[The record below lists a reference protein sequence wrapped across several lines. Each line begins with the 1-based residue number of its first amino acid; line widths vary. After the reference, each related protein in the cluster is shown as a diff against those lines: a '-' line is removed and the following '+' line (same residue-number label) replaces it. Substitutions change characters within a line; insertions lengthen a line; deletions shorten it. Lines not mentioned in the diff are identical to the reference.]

1 MIMDRRPYYIVGAI
15 LGVGIIALFWFGP
28 RTTPEERVANDVA
41 VLAKE
46 PWDVVH
52 VQAVQTIGSEQAPS
66 AAYVHGWRPDGRAVT
81 VHFVAGSPYSS
92 PTAIRRLQETAVEG
106 REAEILMVPRPLV
119 HPKYIGQ
126 YDANA
131 THAGI
136 AFYAPAEPMAVDS
149 LGADIEAVKASHAPE
164 G

>member
-1 MIMDRRPYYIVGAI
+1 MIVDRRPYYLAGAIVG
-15 LGVGIIALFWFGP
+15 LGIIALFWFGP
-28 RTTPEERVANDVA
+28 HTTPEERVAGDVA
-41 VLAKE
+41 VVAKE

-52 VQAVQTIGSEQAPS
+52 VQRVQTVGSPDAPTG
-66 AAYVHGWRPDGRAVT
+66 AYIHGWRPDGRAVV

-106 REAEILMVPRPLV
+106 RAAEVLMVPRSLV
-119 HPKYIGQ
+119 HRKYVGR

-136 AFYAPAEPMAVDS
+136 AFYAPPEPMAVDS
-149 LGADIEAVKASHAPE
+149 LDAGIEAVRAAHAPE